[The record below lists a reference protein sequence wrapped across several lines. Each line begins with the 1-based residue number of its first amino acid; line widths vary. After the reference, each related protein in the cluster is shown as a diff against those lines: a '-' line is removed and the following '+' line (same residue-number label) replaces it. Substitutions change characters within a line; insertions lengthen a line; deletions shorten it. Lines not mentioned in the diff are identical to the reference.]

1 MSQLAAGGWL
11 ALFLLVLAT
20 RALGQSALSIASITA
35 VGKSF
40 KERAGLAMGVY
51 AVLLSVGFMLAFVHV
66 GTQVRA
72 AGWRSAWAQIA
83 YGLILIGAPA
93 ILFLRE
99 PGAAAVDPAA
109 APATGTTLAD
119 ALKTPTFWIFGI
131 ATALFGLVSSGLG
144 LFNQAVL
151 AERGFA
157 QSVYVT
163 FLAATAIVAL
173 VGQFGSGWL
182 SLYWPMPRLLAIA
195 MGIYGIALVLLS
207 LVTALWQLWIVAVL
221 AGLSGGM
228 ITTLFFAVW
237 GQAFGQGAPRS
248 HPGRGADADGAG
260 VGGGTARVRERR
272 SPHRVVRTRPVDPRA
287 ARPADRRG
295 RAAPPPSSAVAAVA
309 FSSNWKLQQPRSRT
323 RPAAASR
330 RMAPGSA

>member
-237 GQAFGQGAPRS
+237 GQAFGQAHLGRIQGA
-248 HPGRGADADGAG
+248 AQMLTVLA
-260 VGGGTARVRERR
+260 
-272 SPHRVVRTRPVDPRA
+272 
-287 ARPADRRG
+287 
-295 RAAPPPSSAVAAVA
+295 SAVGPLVFAKGAALTGSYVPGLWILA
-309 FSSNWKLQQPRSRT
+309 PLVLLT
-323 RPAAASR
+323 GAAALR
-330 RMAPGSA
+330 LHLPAPSPR